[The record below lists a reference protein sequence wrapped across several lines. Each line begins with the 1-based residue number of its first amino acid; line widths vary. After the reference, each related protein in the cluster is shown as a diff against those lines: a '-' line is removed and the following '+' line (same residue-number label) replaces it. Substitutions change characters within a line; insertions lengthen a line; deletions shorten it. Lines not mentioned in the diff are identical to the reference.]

1 MFHRWAALVLVLA
14 LCAMTPKN
22 AAGQTQSNKPREPS
36 AGKLKRNFPNP
47 INPETRFE
55 FDVGADACIGASE
68 RHAVSLHIF
77 NVLSVQVATPVLEG
91 VQSSS
96 ITPIPTS
103 LQAQLRN
110 LRLGCGHY
118 VAYWNGKLDRSG
130 KEAPSGPYTAAL
142 IVDGKLAN
150 TIKIFV
156 SK

>member
-22 AAGQTQSNKPREPS
+22 AAGQTQSEKPREPS

-55 FDVGADACIGASE
+55 FDVGTDACIGTSE
-68 RHAVSLHIF
+68 QHVVSLHIF
-77 NVLSVQVATPVLEG
+77 NPLSVQVATPILEG

-96 ITPIPTS
+96 ITPIPDA
-103 LQAQLRN
+103 LKAPLRN
-110 LRLGCGHY
+110 LRLRCGHY
-118 VAYWNGKLDRSG
+118 VGYWSGKLDGSG
-130 KEAPSGPYTAAL
+130 KEAASGPYIAAL

-150 TIKIFV
+150 AIKIFV